1 MQASSGARR
10 SYMLLVQH
18 IVGMACAY
26 IFAFLT
32 CGSCGVT
39 IVTIVTLL
47 ALLYLCMSLIYN
59 AQFKKPVL
67 LTDFYTLAMPGFWL
81 SGQNAVTLHL

>member
-18 IVGMACAY
+18 IVGMVCAY

-39 IVTIVTLL
+39 IVTIVT
-47 ALLYLCMSLIYN
+47 I
-59 AQFKKPVL
+59 
-67 LTDFYTLAMPGFWL
+67 
-81 SGQNAVTLHL
+81 VTT

>member
-18 IVGMACAY
+18 IVGMVCAY

-32 CGSCGVT
+32 CGSCG
-39 IVTIVTLL
+39 VTIVTLL

>member
-18 IVGMACAY
+18 IVGMAFAY

-39 IVTIVTLL
+39 IVTLL
-47 ALLYLCMSLIYN
+47 ALFCLCMSLIYN

-67 LTDFYTLAMPGFWL
+67 LTDFYTLAIPGFWL

>member
-18 IVGMACAY
+18 IVGMAFAY

-39 IVTIVTLL
+39 IVTIVT
-47 ALLYLCMSLIYN
+47 I
-59 AQFKKPVL
+59 
-67 LTDFYTLAMPGFWL
+67 
-81 SGQNAVTLHL
+81 VTT